1 MKTEP
6 VPYSIIASFTPGAHV
21 SRIRQNDQAK
31 ACRFYA
37 TEQFMSDCWQSGNTF
52 NGDKEQVVRPTQ
64 AVLSVHMM
72 AGCATGTTRLK

>member
-52 NGDKEQVVRPTQ
+52 NGDKEPLEWGVQP
-64 AVLSVHMM
+64 VLYH
-72 AGCATGTTRLK
+72 R